1 MYQNI
6 KVIIADDHDVFRDG
20 LKLLLRKAEGIE
32 VMGEARNGEELVG
45 KALQLNPDVI
55 LTDLVMPGKSG
66 VQAIEELYE
75 RGFERIIAISNYESD
90 QMIVDALQAGAIG
103 YLVKN
108 AKKDEIITAI
118 QAAFE
123 YKNYYCKSTSGRLS
137 ALIDE
142 LKLNPHAKKRRELFR
157 EEEKSIIQLICEEK
171 TSKEISKLLFIS
183 KRTVDGIR
191 SRILTKMNVKTNVGV
206 AIYAI
211 RHAIYIIKPE
221 SGESNE

>member
-1 MYQNI
+1 
-6 KVIIADDHDVFRDG
+6 
-20 LKLLLRKAEGIE
+20 
-32 VMGEARNGEELVG
+32 
-45 KALQLNPDVI
+45 
-55 LTDLVMPGKSG
+55 MPGKSG

-108 AKKDEIITAI
+108 TKKDEIITAI
-118 QAAFE
+118 KEAFE

-137 ALIDE
+137 GLIDE
-142 LKLNPHAKKRRELFR
+142 LKLNPHAKRKRDLFR